1 MSSIKRS
8 NLDDKHL
15 TVPSLLTTRSHPNPK
30 LSQHQLTVS
39 RDAKNEGIPQI
50 IVMSTSSTLSPN
62 TQLCP
67 FANRPNNTMELRLPA
82 TDSRNT
88 LQPPS
93 TLSLLVPPTSPK
105 NGSSSLAANKTKS
118 TKRVH
123 LGPGCGMLDWI
134 RLCRNTPDMAGNGG
148 VPKSVT
154 EEELARHC
162 TEDDAW
168 TCYQGITTIIHCQMS
183 YQLQLKFMTY
193 CVCIQPCILLFNQ
206 PFIFSPFPR

>member
-8 NLDDKHL
+8 SLDDKHL

-30 LSQHQLTVS
+30 LSQHQLTVF

-168 TCYQGITTIIHCQMS
+168 TCYQGNNSLSNELSIAAEIYDILCVHPAMYSPIQSSIH
-183 YQLQLKFMTY
+183 F
-193 CVCIQPCILLFNQ
+193 F
-206 PFIFSPFPR
+206 PFS